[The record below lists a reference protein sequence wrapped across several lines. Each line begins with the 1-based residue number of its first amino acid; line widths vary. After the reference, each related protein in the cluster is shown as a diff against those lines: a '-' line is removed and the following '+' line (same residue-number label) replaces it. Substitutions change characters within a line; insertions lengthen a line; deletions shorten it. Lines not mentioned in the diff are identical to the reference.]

1 MECSSKAT
9 EIASL
14 QTRLDSVES
23 QKVDMEQ
30 HIDIL
35 KQRLSTKDSNIELIK
50 SEVNVCCF
58 INSYY

>member
-14 QTRLDSVES
+14 QTRLDSIES

-50 SEVNVCCF
+50 SEVGVCCF
-58 INSYY
+58 IKSYY

>member
-14 QTRLDSVES
+14 QTRLDSIEN
-23 QKVDMEQ
+23 QKCDMEQ

-35 KQRLSTKDSNIELIK
+35 KQRLSTKDSNIELVK
-50 SEVNVCCF
+50 SEVR
-58 INSYY
+58 IRYKS